1 MTIGI
6 TVTCNGNYK
15 VPVKVIRED
24 GTETT
29 ETISGKGL
37 DRPAEYN
44 VSHYHGESS
53 ITTVVVGPEEP
64 DTD

>member
-37 DRPAEYN
+37 DRPAEYK
-44 VSHYHGESS
+44 VSHYHGQ
-53 ITTVVVGPEEP
+53 ITTVVVGLEEP
-64 DTD
+64 DSD